1 MTCDKCGGQPEHFYK
16 MIEPRAFGPPEAS
29 IPYKFCS
36 LECLIEWAAEQGRET
51 PFAVIERP
59 GDP

>member
-1 MTCDKCGGQPEHFYK
+1 MTCDKCGGQPEHFY
-16 MIEPRAFGPPEAS
+16 ILEEPGFGDG
-29 IPYKFCS
+29 YKFCS
-36 LECLIEWAAEQGRET
+36 LMCLIEWAAEQGRET